1 MNAIIGGSQE
11 RAVYIGDNSEIVLGT
26 NRTVA
31 RTLETVKGLPRRLCA
46 RPNLMSDRAGLP
58 ERAAGMHAA
67 QRRLRLGT

>member
-46 RPNLMSDRAGLP
+46 RPNLMSVRAGLP
-58 ERAAGMHAA
+58 ERDVAAYSGGHPWGS
-67 QRRLRLGT
+67 RI

>member
-1 MNAIIGGSQE
+1 MKAIIGGSQE

-46 RPNLMSDRAGLP
+46 RPQFDVRS
-58 ERAAGMHAA
+58 
-67 QRRLRLGT
+67 RRLT